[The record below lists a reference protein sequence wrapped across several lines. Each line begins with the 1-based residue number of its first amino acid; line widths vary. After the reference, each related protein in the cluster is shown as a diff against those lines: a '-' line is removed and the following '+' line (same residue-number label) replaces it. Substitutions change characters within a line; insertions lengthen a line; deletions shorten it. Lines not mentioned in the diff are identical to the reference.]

1 MSLFYD
7 ENKHLYSGLPS
18 GRLVFLKVYIIC
30 ERRRERLSIPSS
42 ATDVP
47 AEATLVAPVTCV
59 ITANYLTFLF
69 EQFNQFGIGETGLS
83 LLLEGK
89 RAFISGG
96 TRGIG
101 AALCEIFAREGA
113 DIAFNYHA
121 SDELAAE
128 MKAKVE
134 ALGRQC
140 LPFKVS
146 VTDRVGM
153 KRVAR
158 EIHEEWDSIDIL
170 VNNAAV
176 NKADNFATTTDR
188 SWDWVVDT
196 NVGSLFAVT
205 KPFYK
210 QMIRQRKGTILNITS
225 IGAIRALPTAVHY
238 ATSKAAM
245 IGFTKCLSREAA
257 NFGITVNAIA
267 AGIFDT
273 DLGNTLPERL
283 LAAHENWVS
292 LRRLGQPSELAEFA
306 AFIVSDRN
314 SYMNGEIITV
324 DGGTIT

>member
-1 MSLFYD
+1 L
-7 ENKHLYSGLPS
+7 N
-18 GRLVFLKVYIIC
+18 
-30 ERRRERLSIPSS
+30 
-42 ATDVP
+42 
-47 AEATLVAPVTCV
+47 
-59 ITANYLTFLF
+59 
-69 EQFNQFGIGETGLS
+69 

-89 RAFISGG
+89 TAFVSGG

-113 DIAFNYHA
+113 DVAFNYHT
-121 SDELAAE
+121 SDDLAE
-128 MKAKVE
+128 SVKAKVE
-134 ALGRQC
+134 AFGRRA
-140 LPFKVS
+140 LAFKVS

-158 EIHEEWDSIDIL
+158 EIAEAWGHIDIL

-196 NVGSLFAVT
+196 NVNSLFTVT
-205 KPFYK
+205 KPIYK
-210 QMIRQRKGTILNITS
+210 QMIRRRSGTILNITS

-273 DLGNTLPERL
+273 DLGNTLPARL
-283 LAAHENWVS
+283 LEAHENWVS
-292 LRRLGQPSELAEFA
+292 LRRLGRPEELAEFA
-306 AFIVSDRN
+306 AFIVSPRN

>member
-1 MSLFYD
+1 M
-7 ENKHLYSGLPS
+7 
-18 GRLVFLKVYIIC
+18 
-30 ERRRERLSIPSS
+30 
-42 ATDVP
+42 
-47 AEATLVAPVTCV
+47 
-59 ITANYLTFLF
+59 
-69 EQFNQFGIGETGLS
+69 S

-113 DIAFNYHA
+113 DVAFNYHT
-121 SDELAAE
+121 SDDLAE
-128 MKAKVE
+128 QTKKKIE
-134 ALGRQC
+134 SFGRRALG
-140 LPFKVS
+140 FKVS
-146 VTDRVGM
+146 VTDRFGM
-153 KRVAR
+153 KHIAR
-158 EIHEEWDSIDIL
+158 EIKEAWGAINIL

-196 NVGSLFAVT
+196 NVNSLFAVT

-210 QMIRQRKGTILNITS
+210 QMIRERAGTILNITS
-225 IGAIRALPTAVHY
+225 IGAIRALPTSVHY

-273 DLGNTLPERL
+273 DLGNTLPEKL

-292 LRRLGQPSELAEFA
+292 LRRLGHPNELAEFA
-306 AFIVSDRN
+306 AFIVSERN

>member
-1 MSLFYD
+1 M
-7 ENKHLYSGLPS
+7 
-18 GRLVFLKVYIIC
+18 
-30 ERRRERLSIPSS
+30 
-42 ATDVP
+42 
-47 AEATLVAPVTCV
+47 
-59 ITANYLTFLF
+59 
-69 EQFNQFGIGETGLS
+69 S

-89 RAFISGG
+89 RAFVSGG

-101 AALCEIFAREGA
+101 AAICEVFAREGA
-113 DIAFNYHA
+113 DVAFNYN
-121 SDELAAE
+121 SREDLAE
-128 MKAKVE
+128 TVKEKIESYGRKAL
-134 ALGRQC
+134 AY
-140 LPFKVS
+140 KVS
-146 VTDRVGM
+146 VTDRVGL
-153 KRVAR
+153 KRIAK
-158 EIHEEWDSIDIL
+158 EIYESWGHVDIL

-196 NVGSLFAVT
+196 NVNSLFAVT
-205 KPFYK
+205 KPFYRK
-210 QMIRQRKGTILNITS
+210 MIRQRSGSILNITS

-283 LAAHENWVS
+283 LQVHEGWVS
-292 LRRLGQPSELAEFA
+292 VGRLGKPCELAEFA
-306 AFIVSDRN
+306 AFMVSPRN
-314 SYMNGEIITV
+314 SYMNGEIVTV